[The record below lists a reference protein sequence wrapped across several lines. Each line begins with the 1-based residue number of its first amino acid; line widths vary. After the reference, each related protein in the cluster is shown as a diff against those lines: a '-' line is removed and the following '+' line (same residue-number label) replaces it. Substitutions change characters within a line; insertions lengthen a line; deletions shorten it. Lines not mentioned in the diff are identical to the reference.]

1 MDWQNLIN
9 IAGGAALATIGWFA
23 RQLWDSV
30 KELKADIGDLRLH
43 VSETYVKKSE
53 MERLKPR
60 WTSVLTVLSCCL
72 TDCTKNLTPRWTRHD
87 CIPKSKMGSVQGVV
101 LAHDG

>member
-9 IAGGAALATIGWFA
+9 MAGGAALAVVGWFA

-53 MERLKPR
+53 METLEAQMDKRFDRVEQMIVKLYDKIDQK
-60 WTSVLTVLSCCL
+60 V
-72 TDCTKNLTPRWTRHD
+72 DK
-87 CIPKSKMGSVQGVV
+87 
-101 LAHDG
+101 

>member
-30 KELKADIGDLRLH
+30 KELKADIADLRLH

-53 MERLKPR
+53 METLEAQMDKRFDRVEQMIVKLYDKI
-60 WTSVLTVLSCCL
+60 
-72 TDCTKNLTPRWTRHD
+72 D
-87 CIPKSKMGSVQGVV
+87 SKV
-101 LAHDG
+101 DK

>member
-9 IAGGAALATIGWFA
+9 MAGGAALAVVGWFA

-30 KELKADIGDLRLH
+30 KELKADIGELRLH

-53 MERLKPR
+53 METLEAQMDKRFDRVEQMIVKLYDKIDQKVDK
-60 WTSVLTVLSCCL
+60 T
-72 TDCTKNLTPRWTRHD
+72 
-87 CIPKSKMGSVQGVV
+87 
-101 LAHDG
+101 

>member
-1 MDWQNLIN
+1 MDWQNIIN
-9 IAGGAALATIGWFA
+9 IAGGAALAVVGWFA

-53 MERLKPR
+53 METLEAQMDKRFDRVEQMIVKLYDKI
-60 WTSVLTVLSCCL
+60 
-72 TDCTKNLTPRWTRHD
+72 D
-87 CIPKSKMGSVQGVV
+87 SKV
-101 LAHDG
+101 DK

>member
-9 IAGGAALATIGWFA
+9 IAGGAALAVVGWFA

-30 KELKADIGDLRLH
+30 KELKADIGNLRLH

-53 MERLKPR
+53 METLEAQMDKRFDRVEQMIVKLYDKIDQK
-60 WTSVLTVLSCCL
+60 V
-72 TDCTKNLTPRWTRHD
+72 DK
-87 CIPKSKMGSVQGVV
+87 
-101 LAHDG
+101 

>member
-9 IAGGAALATIGWFA
+9 MTGGAALAVVGWFA

-30 KELKADIGDLRLH
+30 KELKADIADLRLH

-53 MERLKPR
+53 METLEAQMDKRFDRVEQMIVKLYDKIDQK
-60 WTSVLTVLSCCL
+60 V
-72 TDCTKNLTPRWTRHD
+72 DK
-87 CIPKSKMGSVQGVV
+87 
-101 LAHDG
+101 